1 MRTIVNGTIL
11 PLSVVVAVLLATGG
25 GCGTSPSVQPNPG
38 SGTAPNSSYSAP
50 PGNLLTIAGYVGGE
64 KIQLLQNEN
73 FRRILADKYHLAIKP
88 TKAGSIEMASG
99 ADLTGKDFI
108 WPSNDFAVKLFRDG
122 NRKAGKDQI
131 IFNSPLVIYTGWN
144 IADGLIKQGI
154 VEKRREGYFIV
165 NFQKLL
171 TMIVERKTWR
181 DIGQDFDGKIM
192 IRCTDP
198 TKSNSGNMF
207 AGLVANTL
215 NNGEVVDE
223 TSVESVLPKTK
234 QLFARL
240 GMMETSSGDIFRNFL
255 TTGTRN
261 SMVIGY
267 ESQIVEF
274 IVANPKSR
282 KLIQDTV
289 CVLYPEPTVWSSHP
303 IVSLN
308 DRGDRLIEAMM
319 DEEVQRLAWNEHGF
333 RSGLAEIRVDKH
345 AVQLDCIAE
354 EIQVVTPLP
363 GKKTFLRILDALKE
377 L

>member
-1 MRTIVNGTIL
+1 MAAFRRHRGVL
-11 PLSVVVAVLLATGG
+11 VAG
-25 GCGTSPSVQPNPG
+25 GCGT
-38 SGTAPNSSYSAP
+38 AP
-50 PGNLLTIAGYVGGE
+50 PGQPNSASSGSPNAGYSGPQGDVATIAGYVGGE
-64 KIQLLQNEN
+64 KMLLLQNEK
-73 FRRILADKYHLAIKP
+73 FRRILAEKYHVAIKP

-99 ADLTGKDFI
+99 MDLTGKDFI
-108 WPSNDFAVKLFRDG
+108 WPSNDFAVKLFRDS

-171 TMIVERKTWR
+171 TMVVERKAWR
-181 DIGQDFDGKIM
+181 DIGQDFDGKIL

-223 TSVESVLPKTK
+223 TTVEAVLPKTK

-267 ESQIVEF
+267 ESQIIEF
-274 IVANPKSR
+274 IVANPNSR

-308 DRGDRLIEAMM
+308 DRGDRLIDALM

-345 AVQLDCIAE
+345 AVQLECIAE
-354 EIQVVTPLP
+354 DIQVVTPLP
-363 GKKTFLRILDALKE
+363 GKKTFVRILDALKE

>member
-207 AGLVANTL
+207 AGLVVNTL